1 MGLVCG
7 CLWLT
12 TSLYSYVHYPLVTFD
27 TRPPAK
33 ITVDGQELGMSPII
47 RPLTVG
53 QHHLKLE
60 PKGQPSTEEELQVP
74 MGGLHYDRRIRPK

>member
-1 MGLVCG
+1 
-7 CLWLT
+7 LWLT